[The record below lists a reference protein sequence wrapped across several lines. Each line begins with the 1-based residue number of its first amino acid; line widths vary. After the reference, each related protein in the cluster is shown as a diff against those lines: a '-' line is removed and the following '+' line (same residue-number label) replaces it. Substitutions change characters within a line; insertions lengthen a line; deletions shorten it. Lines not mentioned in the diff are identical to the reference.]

1 MNTSF
6 RLKLKVDIELQIA
19 IAWHAIKR
27 YLRPAVDFAQSVFS

>member
-1 MNTSF
+1 MF
-6 RLKLKVDIELQIA
+6 LLKLDLEIELQIA